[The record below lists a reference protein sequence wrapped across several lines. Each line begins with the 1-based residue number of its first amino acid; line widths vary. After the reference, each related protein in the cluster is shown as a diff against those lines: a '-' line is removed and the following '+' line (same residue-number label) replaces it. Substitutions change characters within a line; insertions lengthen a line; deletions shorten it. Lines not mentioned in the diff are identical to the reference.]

1 MTMPKRSAKIDLWT
15 QLVIVGSI
23 STALCTCVCG
33 AIGLQI
39 KGEPIPG
46 LLAGIATTSIG
57 ALTKIATE
65 SRKSQPNSNTE
76 DLKQRWKA
84 QDLTP
89 TGYLAEIFSTI
100 APPGQPISIA
110 DPKYFC
116 ETWSLSL
123 RTYQSAKAKLIQQ
136 GRLLEHPTGVLFFPI
151 VEES

>member
-1 MTMPKRSAKIDLWT
+1 MPMPKRSAKIDLWT
-15 QLVIVGSI
+15 QRIIVGSI
-23 STALCTCVCG
+23 STALCISVCG

-46 LLAGIATTSIG
+46 FIAGLCPAALATLTSI
-57 ALTKIATE
+57 AADAK
-65 SRKSQPNSNTE
+65 KSQPDSSLE

-84 QDLTP
+84 NDLTP

-110 DPKYFC
+110 DLKYFC

-136 GRLLEHPTGVLFFPI
+136 GRLLEHPTGVLFFPN

>member
-1 MTMPKRSAKIDLWT
+1 MSKQKKAGDSLIQRM
-15 QLVIVGSI
+15 IVGSI
-23 STALCTCVCG
+23 ATALCTCVCG

-46 LLAGIATTSIG
+46 LLVGIGTTSIG

-65 SRKSQPNSNTE
+65 SKRSQPYSAVE

-84 QDLTP
+84 KDLTP
-89 TGYLAEIFSTI
+89 TGYLAEIFSRI
-100 APPGQPISIA
+100 ATPGQPISIT

-116 ETWSLSL
+116 EAWNLSL

-136 GRLLEHPTGVLFFPI
+136 GRLLEHPTGLLFFPI
-151 VEES
+151 VEEP